1 MTKQKEK
8 PSITI
13 GDCVYLK
20 SGSPKMTVVALDA
33 DGGTVKVMFNPY
45 GTVHLVTHDIPVEAL
60 NITRGYITRAARAA
74 QSEEA
79 CGND

>member
-1 MTKQKEK
+1 MKNEDKA
-8 PSITI
+8 PIAV

-33 DGGTVKVMFNPY
+33 DGGTAKVMFNPY

-60 NITRGYITRAARAA
+60 NITRDYITRAARAA
-74 QSEEA
+74 QSEGA